1 MTKPVPIDFGKVLE
15 MSIAKREVMHHSFNM
30 RVVNSVFKGEEP
42 EDIEEI
48 SYIGFKN
55 LVVLVR
61 GSILKGKVS
70 TEITIKQDTDIQ
82 DMLPELNQD
91 ARVDFARCDY
101 FGEVLVRL

>member
-1 MTKPVPIDFGKVLE
+1 MTKPVPIDFGEVLS
-15 MSIAKREVMHHSFNM
+15 MSIMKKELMHSTLEM

-48 SYIGFKN
+48 TYIGFKN

-61 GSILKGKVS
+61 GSILNGKVT
-70 TEITIKQDTDIQ
+70 TEITIKQDTSIQ